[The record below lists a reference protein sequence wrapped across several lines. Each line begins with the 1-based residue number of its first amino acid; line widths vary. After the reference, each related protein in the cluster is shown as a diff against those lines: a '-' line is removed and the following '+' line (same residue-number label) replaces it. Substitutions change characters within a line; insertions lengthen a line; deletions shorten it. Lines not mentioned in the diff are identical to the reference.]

1 MLPSVDYSKTV
12 IYKITC
18 NDPSVTELYVGS
30 TSDFIRR
37 KTEHKSR
44 CLNYNLISCK
54 FKVYNVIRLHGGWFC
69 WTMSE
74 IESFPC
80 HSKQEAHERERYHFI
95 QLNACLNMKYPIR
108 SDQQYYEAHK
118 EKIKC
123 YQKEYYAKK
132 KLAIQN
138 VVQNNLIPN
147 GVIIE

>member
-18 NDPSVTELYVGS
+18 NDPSVTNVYVGS

-44 CLNYNLISCK
+44 CINDNLKSCK
-54 FKVYNVIRLHGGWFC
+54 YRLYHVIRLHGGWYG

-80 HSKQEAHERERYHFI
+80 HSKKEAHERERYHFI
-95 QLNACLNMKYPIR
+95 LMNASLNMKNPTR
-108 SDQQYYEAHK
+108 S
-118 EKIKC
+118 
-123 YQKEYYAKK
+123 
-132 KLAIQN
+132 
-138 VVQNNLIPN
+138 
-147 GVIIE
+147 

>member
-18 NDPSVTELYVGS
+18 NDPSVTDVYVGS

-44 CLNYNLISCK
+44 CINDNLKSCK
-54 FKVYNVIRLHGGWFC
+54 YRLYHVIRLHGGWYG

-80 HSKQEAHERERYHFI
+80 HSKKEAHERERYHFI
-95 QLNACLNMKYPIR
+95 LMNASLNMKNPTR
-108 SDQQYYEAHK
+108 SEQQLK
-118 EKIKC
+118 Q
-123 YQKEYYAKK
+123 YQKEYRDKK
-132 KLAIQN
+132 RLSIQN
-138 VVQNNLIPN
+138 VVQNNLIHTS
-147 GVIIE
+147 VTIE